1 MKPWPD
7 DLVAKVRHRFDMGER
22 IVEIALRLKL
32 SPNTIHAYVHR
43 YGWTREKPRKC
54 NPFWT
59 PKQRKA
65 VGENRAKAM
74 DLKADG
80 IRLYHAKLRA
90 ANINVDHSHDAE
102 AIEAFIAS
110 HGVTRSPTVA
120 VAETQAISG
129 DGFYR
134 IAQPT
139 YRRPR
144 AAA

>member
-7 DLVAKVRHRFDMGER
+7 DIVARVRHRYDLGER
-22 IVEIALRLKL
+22 IVDIALRLNI
-32 SPNTIHAYVHR
+32 SPNSIHVYVHR
-43 YGWTREKPRKC
+43 QGWTREKPRKC

-65 VGENRAKAM
+65 VTENRAKAM

-80 IRLYHAKLRA
+80 MRLYHAKLRA
-90 ANINVDHSHDAE
+90 ANINVDHSQDAE
-102 AIEAFIAS
+102 AIDAFIAA
-110 HGVTRSPTVA
+110 HGVTRCPTVA
-120 VAETQAISG
+120 VAETQAICG